1 MKNKHQLSRRSFIK
15 NSTVAG
21 GAFMLSFS
29 LPWGQQLMAV
39 PTKTYELN
47 SFLKIAKDG
56 TVTIISKNPEIG
68 QGVSTSLPMII
79 AEELEVDW
87 QKVKVETVD
96 YDKSKY
102 KGQSA
107 GGSTAVKNNFKPL
120 RKVGATARTM
130 LIAAAAKRWSI
141 APNFCYAQQ
150 GMVYNKKNRKK
161 LSYGA
166 LAEMAAQMPVPK
178 NPSLKN
184 PKDFKLIGTAQ
195 AGVFN
200 KDLVQ
205 GKVTY
210 GLDAYPQFKEK
221 MVFAVVQK
229 CPTLRGKLISYDDS
243 AAKKVAGFIQA
254 VPIRTKAHDE
264 VLRDGVAIVAKN
276 TWAAMK
282 ARKLVKIKW
291 DTKGNEKYNADYYT
305 QSFEQNLAKSG
316 EVIRNDGNIEQGF
329 AQAKKT
335 LKATYALPFAAHSP
349 MEPMNCVASVTN
361 AKCEVWAATQWPG
374 AIVDF
379 AKKTTGLAANQVKV
393 HMLRAGG
400 GFGRRSNND
409 YAAEAIAVSHAI
421 KKPVKVVWT
430 REDEIQFDYYRPASM
445 HQLEA
450 ALDENNRLIGWKSH
464 YTGVSLY
471 KYYAGK
477 DERAYR
483 YDLSI
488 YNFPAQLIPNF
499 QLQYTPA
506 DTFMPLGWWRAP
518 GHNTTA
524 FVNQSFLAEVAA
536 AAGKDFLKFQLELLG
551 DSKEYPYKNH
561 GGPTISTGRFKA
573 VLELAAQKA
582 QWGKKMPKRNAQGIA
597 AHFTYGTYVAMV
609 AEVSVANDGQ
619 VKVNKVVA
627 AVDCG
632 LLINKSGAKAQIEGG
647 ILEGLSVMMNAEITL
662 KKGAVQQSNF
672 HDYKMLRMA
681 EAPDIEVY
689 FIKSN
694 KDPMGLGEMGLP
706 PIAPA
711 VCNAIF
717 KVTGKR
723 IRNLPIKNSRV

>member
-1 MKNKHQLSRRSFIK
+1 MNNQLNRRTFIK
-15 NSTVAG
+15 HSAVAG

-29 LPWGQQLMAV
+29 LPLGNQLLAA

-56 TVTIISKNPEIG
+56 TITIISKNPEIG
-68 QGVSTSLPMII
+68 QGVTTSLPMII

-87 QKVKVETVD
+87 QKVRVETAD

-120 RKVGATARTM
+120 RKVGATAKAM
-130 LIAAAAKRWSI
+130 LIAAAAKKWGI
-141 APNFCYAQQ
+141 DAKLCYAKQ
-150 GMVYNKKNRKK
+150 GVVYNKKNRKK
-161 LSYGA
+161 LGYGV
-166 LAEMAAQMPVPK
+166 LAGTATQMPIPK
-178 NPSLKN
+178 NPTLKN
-184 PKDFKLIGTAQ
+184 PKDFNLIGTAQ
-195 AGVFN
+195 KGVN
-200 KDLVQ
+200 NRDLVQ
-205 GKVTY
+205 GKLTY
-210 GLDAYPQFKEK
+210 GMDAYPQLKEK
-221 MVFAVVQK
+221 LVFAVVQK

-243 AAKKVAGFIQA
+243 AAKKVAGFIQT
-254 VPIRTKAHDE
+254 VPIRTKDHDE
-264 VLRDGVAIVAKN
+264 VLRDGVAVVATN

-282 ARKLVKIKW
+282 ARKLLKIKW
-291 DTKGNEKYNADYYT
+291 DTQGNEKHSSASYK
-305 QSFEQNLAKSG
+305 QSFKDNLAKQG
-316 EVIRNDGNIEQGF
+316 KTIRNDGDVKQSF
-329 AQAKKT
+329 AKAAKT
-335 LKATYALPFAAHSP
+335 LKATYQLPFAAHSP
-349 MEPMNCVASVTN
+349 MEPMNCTVNVSDN
-361 AKCEVWAATQWPG
+361 SCEVWVATQWPS
-374 AIVDF
+374 AIVNF
-379 AKKTTGLAANQVKV
+379 AKKTTGLKDNQIKV
-393 HMLRAGG
+393 HLLRAGG

-409 YAAEAIAVSHAI
+409 YAAEAIMVGHAI

-450 ALDENNRLIGWKSH
+450 ALDKDNRLIGWKSH

-471 KYYAGK
+471 KYYSGK

-499 QLQYTPA
+499 QLQYTAA

-524 FVNQSFLAEVAA
+524 FVNQSFLDEVAA
-536 AAGKDFLKFQLELLG
+536 AAGKDSLKFQLELLG
-551 DSKEYPYKNH
+551 KAKEYPYKNH
-561 GGPTISTGRFKA
+561 GGPTISSGRFKA
-573 VLELAAQKA
+573 VLELAAKKA
-582 QWGKKMPKRNAQGIA
+582 NWGKKMPARSGQGIA

-609 AEVSVANDGQ
+609 ADVTVNSDGQ
-619 VKVNKVVA
+619 VKVKKVTA

-632 LLINKSGAKAQIEGG
+632 ILINESGAKAQIEGG

-672 HDYKMLRMA
+672 HDYKMLRMVD
-681 EAPDIEVY
+681 APEIDVY
-689 FIKSN
+689 FIKN
-694 KDPMGLGEMGLP
+694 DKDPMGLGEMGLP

-717 KVTGKR
+717 KITGKR
-723 IRNLPIKNSRV
+723 VRKLPIENSRV